1 MPACCKLR
9 TRDHEADKA
18 PKCAHGAVGV
28 DDSVGRARERHADIA
43 GIGDFPAADHLRFV
57 HCGWHG
63 LQSGSNVNTNQYAPD
78 QVWQVGGAGGSL
90 ATFIVQIA
98 GLANQSSFGIYDAS
112 NPNTRVM
119 LFNGAGGLTMGDQ
132 ALVSIL
138 ADGSVRR
145 NFADTG
151 IDFAGNAF
159 GYYLTAGSTTLF
171 SQVSLNGGHDQMVAF
186 RGDGDSIRIGQY
198 ATGPWGANEFVLA
211 WEDILGQGSDRDF
224 NDFVAIVESVSG
236 VSEPNTLALLCL
248 GLLTLGALKRRPE

>member
-1 MPACCKLR
+1 MKLIGLPNVL
-9 TRDHEADKA
+9 KA
-18 PKCAHGAVGV
+18 LLVSTILVAAPVSATTILPGSETSLQQIICGLYTA
-28 DDSVGRARERHADIA
+28 A
-43 GIGDFPAADHLRFV
+43 GTPCSQAP
-57 HCGWHG
+57 
-63 LQSGSNVNTNQYAPD
+63 NVNTNQYAPD

-112 NPNTRVM
+112 NPNTRVT
-119 LFNGAGGLTMGDQ
+119 LFNGAAGLTTGDQ

-138 ADGSVRR
+138 ADGSVRL

-151 IDFAGNAF
+151 VDFAGNAF

-171 SQVSLNGGHDQMVAF
+171 SQMSLNGGHDQMVAF
-186 RGDGDSIRIGQY
+186 RGDGDSIMIGNY
-198 ATGPWGANEFVLA
+198 AAGPWGQNEFLLA

-236 VSEPNTLALLCL
+236 VSEPTTLALLSL
-248 GLLTLGALKRRPE
+248 GLLALGTLKRRPE

>member
-1 MPACCKLR
+1 MKLIGLPN
-9 TRDHEADKA
+9 TLKA
-18 PKCAHGAVGV
+18 MLASTILVAA
-28 DDSVGRARERHADIA
+28 SVSATTILPGSETSLQQIVCGLYTAA
-43 GIGDFPAADHLRFV
+43 GTSCSQAP
-57 HCGWHG
+57 
-63 LQSGSNVNTNQYAPD
+63 NVNTNQYAPD

-119 LFNGAGGLTMGDQ
+119 LFNGAAGLTAGDQ

-138 ADGSVRR
+138 ADGSVRL

-151 IDFAGNAF
+151 VDFAGNAF

-171 SQVSLNGGHDQMVAF
+171 SQMSLNGGQDQMVAI
-186 RGDGDSIRIGQY
+186 RGDGDPIRIGPY
-198 ATGPWGANEFVLA
+198 AAGPWGQNEFLLA

-224 NDFVAIVESVSG
+224 NDFVAMVESVSG
-236 VSEPNTLALLCL
+236 VSEPTTLALLGL

>member
-1 MPACCKLR
+1 MKLIGLPNVL
-9 TRDHEADKA
+9 KA
-18 PKCAHGAVGV
+18 LLASTILVAASASATTILPGSETSLQQIICGLYTAAGTPC
-28 DDSVGRARERHADIA
+28 SRA
-43 GIGDFPAADHLRFV
+43 P
-57 HCGWHG
+57 
-63 LQSGSNVNTNQYAPD
+63 NVNTDQYAPD

-112 NPNTRVM
+112 NPNTRVT
-119 LFNGAGGLTMGDQ
+119 LFNGAAGLTTGDQ

-138 ADGSVRR
+138 ADGSVRL

-151 IDFAGNAF
+151 VDFAGNAF

-171 SQVSLNGGHDQMVAF
+171 SQMSLNGGHDQMVAF
-186 RGDGDSIRIGQY
+186 RGDDDSIMIGQY
-198 ATGPWGANEFVLA
+198 AAGPWSQNEFLLA
-211 WEDILGQGSDRDF
+211 WEDIRGQGSDRDF

-236 VSEPNTLALLCL
+236 VSEPTTLALLGL